1 MPIDSIGTIFGETGF
16 ADFRF
21 TVSDPSTKQG
31 DYLKIWHELDGWVL
45 AQVVAITRLD
55 GDRDDSNADRVVAK
69 AMVIGSRQKK
79 DSKDTKNPV

>member
-31 DYLKIWHELDGWVL
+31 DYLKIWHEIDGWVL

-55 GDRDDSNADRVVAK
+55 EGTGYFTQIPN
-69 AMVIGSRQKK
+69 
-79 DSKDTKNPV
+79 